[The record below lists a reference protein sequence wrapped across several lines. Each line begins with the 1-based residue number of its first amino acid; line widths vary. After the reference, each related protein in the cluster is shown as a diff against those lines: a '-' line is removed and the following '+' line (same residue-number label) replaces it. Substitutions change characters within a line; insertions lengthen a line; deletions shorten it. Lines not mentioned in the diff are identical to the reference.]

1 MQHTLKDQVTFKG
14 VGLHSGEPVTMIVSP
29 ALANQG
35 IKFIRQ
41 DITDTDNVI
50 PAQWDMVEASQLCTR
65 VKNEAGV
72 SVSTIEH
79 IMAAFSGLGIDNA
92 IVILDDAEVPI
103 MDGSSM
109 PFIEKFKVVG
119 LQKLDAPRKAVRIL
133 KTVEIK
139 DDQGRIARFEP
150 DVSSVFEFTIDFDN
164 DMIRRQTHVF
174 DLAGD
179 KTFQNELANCRTFTR
194 MQDVTMLQQAGLI
207 KGGGLDN
214 AVVYDNDRVLNPEG
228 LRRSDEAV
236 RHKLLDAIGDIYLLG
251 MPVIGRFVCEKGGHA
266 LTNQLLHK
274 LMSDPRQYV
283 IIEDHL
289 GIGTSSSDLNVSST
303 SKLAYNA

>member
-1 MQHTLKDQVTFKG
+1 MQHTLRDQITFKG
-14 VGLHSGEPVTMIVSP
+14 IGLHSGESVTMIVSP

-41 DITDTDNVI
+41 DITNGDNVI
-50 PAQWDMVEASQLCTR
+50 PAQWDMVEASQLCTLL
-65 VKNEAGV
+65 KNKEGV

-103 MDGSSM
+103 MDGSSK
-109 PFIEKFKVVG
+109 PFIDAFKNVG
-119 LQKLDAPRKAVRIL
+119 LQQLDAPRKAVRIL

-139 DDQGRIARFEP
+139 DEQGRLARFEP

-164 DMIRRQTHVF
+164 GMIGRQNYVF
-174 DLAGD
+174 ELNDD
-179 KTFQNELANCRTFTR
+179 TDFQNELSDCRTFTR

-228 LRRSDEAV
+228 LRHADEAV
-236 RHKLLDAIGDIYLLG
+236 RHKLLDAIGDVYLLG

-266 LTNQLLHK
+266 MTNKLLHA
-274 LMSDPRQYV
+274 LMADASQYM

-289 GIGTSSSDLNVSST
+289 GVGTSTSSMNVSST